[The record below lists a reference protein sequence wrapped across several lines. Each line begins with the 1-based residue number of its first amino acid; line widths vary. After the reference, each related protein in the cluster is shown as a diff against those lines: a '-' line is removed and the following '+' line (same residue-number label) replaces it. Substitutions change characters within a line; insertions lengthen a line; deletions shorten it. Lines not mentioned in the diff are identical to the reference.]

1 MKKTVFWMHGPFV
14 RGFFARGSS
23 EKDRVL
29 MREKKKIG
37 RQLSEMP
44 QIIDKQ

>member
-29 MREKKKIG
+29 MREKTNRPKIE
-37 RQLSEMP
+37 RNAANNR
-44 QIIDKQ
+44 